1 MNKTDVVDAQYAVRW
16 MNDFE
21 EFQTALQDETTYVGN
36 LAQSM
41 SLALEEFYA
50 NLRHVGVSAMT
61 GDGFDEF
68 LEELKSAAEEYEQ
81 DYKQEYE
88 RLKEAKSKALEAEKA
103 KEQKSSSNL
112 IESTSM
118 ESESNIYLK
127 HPGDA
132 SESSEEEI
140 DHDAGEDQKE
150 GFDAYFGRYNDKN
163 KQNVKE

>member
-1 MNKTDVVDAQYAVRW
+1 

-50 NLRHVGVSAMT
+50 NLRSVGVSALT

-68 LEELKSAAEEYEQ
+68 LEELKNAAEEYEQ

-88 RLKEAKSKALEAEKA
+88 RLKEAKSKALEEEKA
-103 KEQKSSSNL
+103 KEKSSSNL

-127 HPGDA
+127 HPG
-132 SESSEEEI
+132 
-140 DHDAGEDQKE
+140 
-150 GFDAYFGRYNDKN
+150 
-163 KQNVKE
+163 